1 VSVADFNN
9 DGYPDIL
16 VTGYDG
22 ALFLLLN
29 DKTGHFSVAVPFTS
43 GAGGSLTAIGDFNSD
58 GLADVATITTSG
70 VGESSTSGASEFLN
84 SASSQATLVTA
95 AQTLPAGTDT
105 LTVEFPGDNNFNA
118 STSAGVPLTVTQ
130 TASLLTW
137 AQPAAIEYG
146 TPLSATQL
154 DAASSV
160 AGLITYNPPAGTVLP
175 PGITPVIATFVPTD
189 AFDYAG
195 ATQSE
200 AIMVNAPTLTGISP
214 SNGKLG
220 DAATTITLTGQGLVK
235 GAVVEWNG
243 TALSTT
249 WVNLN
254 QVTAVIPAS
263 AFAATGT
270 EIITVVDPNNVAVAG
285 AQTFT
290 ITASPATVSASAQT
304 TVEAGQD
311 DSVTLTVSPYPAP
324 ITATLTLE
332 FTPTAPNTVVD
343 PAVLFPNNT
352 TTDVIQ
358 IPANSTAAIPA
369 IDFAAGSTAGTIT
382 VTITLTAGGAD
393 ITPASLTPVAVVVP
407 AAAPVINSVTLDRSG
422 DTITVAILG
431 LSSTRDMTQATF
443 NFTAAPG
450 ASLATNQLTVDLTTA
465 FSGWYQSAPSDAYG
479 TTFLYT
485 QPFTLSSDATD
496 VGSVTV
502 TLTNSQGAS
511 QPGNAQ

>member
-1 VSVADFNN
+1 
-9 DGYPDIL
+9 
-16 VTGYDG
+16 
-22 ALFLLLN
+22 
-29 DKTGHFSVAVPFTS
+29 
-43 GAGGSLTAIGDFNSD
+43 
-58 GLADVATITTSG
+58 
-70 VGESSTSGASEFLN
+70 
-84 SASSQATLVTA
+84 
-95 AQTLPAGTDT
+95 
-105 LTVEFPGDNNFNA
+105 
-118 STSAGVPLTVTQ
+118 
-130 TASLLTW
+130 
-137 AQPAAIEYG
+137 
-146 TPLSATQL
+146 
-154 DAASSV
+154 
-160 AGLITYNPPAGTVLP
+160 
-175 PGITPVIATFVPTD
+175 
-189 AFDYAG
+189 
-195 ATQSE
+195 
-200 AIMVNAPTLTGISP
+200 LTGISP